1 MENVNNIL
9 EEDSSI
15 ILTDSIISSLKT
27 CRLLKLHES
36 PLNNI
41 CVNND
46 GSLYLTSGNDSSIYI
61 FHKTKRNNT
70 SFSE

>member
-1 MENVNNIL
+1 MENVNNIQ
-9 EEDSSI
+9 EEDSL
-15 ILTDSIISSLKT
+15 ILTDSMISSLKT

-46 GSLYLTSGNDSSIYI
+46 G
-61 FHKTKRNNT
+61 
-70 SFSE
+70 